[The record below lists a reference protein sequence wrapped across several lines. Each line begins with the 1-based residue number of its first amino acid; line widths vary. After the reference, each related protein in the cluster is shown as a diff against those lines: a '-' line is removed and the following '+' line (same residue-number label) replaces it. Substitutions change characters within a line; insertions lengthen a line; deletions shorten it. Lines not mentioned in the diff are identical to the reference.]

1 MLRESRTLKSRDTSW
16 LAVWL
21 LERKKSEETNI
32 HVALKIKSR
41 DSLKDDSNSHLL
53 TEQWVGPH
61 LISLKKRGESER
73 SHQTWNLNHTIKQH
87 IHVHVHVHVMLVSS
101 CTVVNWLSC

>member
-1 MLRESRTLKSRDTSW
+1 MKSRDTSW

-21 LERKKSEETNI
+21 LERRKSEETNI
-32 HVALKIKSR
+32 HVALKIRSR

-61 LISLKKRGESER
+61 LISLKKRGGRER
-73 SHQTWNLNHTIKQH
+73 EREVTSNMELKNHTIKQ
-87 IHVHVHVHVMLVSS
+87 HVHVMLVS
-101 CTVVNWLSC
+101 VLWLTG